1 MVAEKQKAQVAT
13 STFVIPLFDG
23 KIKGKSKVNL
33 DQFVDSLD
41 SNLQKAL
48 IKRAIAKIG
57 LLLEISDGE
66 AVVYV
71 ENQKLLQDYIS
82 WVSEKKVF
90 SKSLKNKTAVAE
102 QL

>member
-1 MVAEKQKAQVAT
+1 MIQHETEVAT
-13 STFVIPLFDG
+13 STFIIPLFDG

-33 DQFVDSLD
+33 DHFVDSLD

-48 IKRAIAKIG
+48 IKRAVSKIG
-57 LLLEISDGE
+57 LTIEISNGE
-66 AVVYV
+66 AVIGI

-82 WVSEKKVF
+82 WLSEKKVF
-90 SKSLKNKTAVAE
+90 SKPLGKKTAVAE

>member
-1 MVAEKQKAQVAT
+1 MVAEKQETQVVT

-33 DQFVDSLD
+33 DQFVDCLD

-48 IKRAIAKIG
+48 IKRAISKIG
-57 LLLEISDGE
+57 LSIEISNGE
-66 AVVYV
+66 AVIGI

-90 SKSLKNKTAVAE
+90 SKPLGKKTAVAE